1 MPGRSRSDRLRVIR
15 CVEGAK
21 RPILPPMPR
30 TPIVLVASA
39 AAALFTSI
47 AVALQGQP
55 RQPGVDYSA
64 LPADPA
70 EKAQKISAAKVDLMK
85 AVELAQAAGGGT
97 AAQADARIGA
107 DGTITYEIIVLGP
120 GITKR
125 AIVNGSTGAVTV
137 ASVDAA
143 GAVKAALAKVDG
155 IVESVV
161 SDFAADPPTWVVK
174 VLAAGKAHAV
184 TVSAVDGSVV
194 SDTMSARL
202 PGMVTEGTVVETG
215 SGLSYIDLVEGT
227 GKQPAGPQS
236 VVKVHYTGYLVD
248 GSKFDSSVDRG
259 QPIDFPLGQV
269 IKGWTE
275 GVGSMK
281 VGGKRKLIIPY
292 KLAYGEQGRPPV
304 IPPRAMLVFDVEL
317 LDVVRDGPAAP
328 AP

>member
-1 MPGRSRSDRLRVIR
+1 MLS
-15 CVEGAK
+15 
-21 RPILPPMPR
+21 PMPR
-30 TPIVLVASA
+30 TPIVLIASA
-39 AAALFTSI
+39 AAALVTSI
-47 AVALQGQP
+47 SLALQGPPSQS
-55 RQPGVDYSA
+55 GTDYSA

-85 AVELAQAAGGGT
+85 AVELAQTAGGGT
-97 AAQADARIGA
+97 AAQAEARIGA

-125 AIVNGSTGAVTV
+125 AIVNGATGAVAV

-143 GAVKAALAKVDG
+143 GAVKAATAKVDG

-161 SDFAADPPTWVVK
+161 SDFAVDPPTWVVN
-174 VLAAGKAHAV
+174 VLAAGKSHAV

-194 SDTMSARL
+194 SDTMNGRL
-202 PGMVTEGTVVETG
+202 PGIDTEGEMVETG
-215 SGLSYIDLVEGT
+215 SGLSYIDIVEGT

-259 QPIDFPLGQV
+259 TPIDFPLGQV

-317 LDVVRDGPAAP
+317 IDIVRDGPTP
-328 AP
+328 P

>member
-1 MPGRSRSDRLRVIR
+1 M
-15 CVEGAK
+15 
-21 RPILPPMPR
+21 LPPMPR
-30 TPIVLVASA
+30 NPTVLIASA
-39 AAALFTSI
+39 AAALVTS
-47 AVALQGQP
+47 VALALPGQP
-55 RQPGVDYSA
+55 PQPGIDYSA

-85 AVELAQAAGGGT
+85 AVELAQTAGGGT
-97 AAQADARIGA
+97 AAQAEARIGG

-125 AIVNGSTGAVTV
+125 AIVNGTTGAVAV
-137 ASVDAA
+137 ANVDAP

-174 VLAAGKAHAV
+174 VLAAGKSHSV

-194 SDTMSARL
+194 SDTMNGRL
-202 PGMVTEGTVVETG
+202 PGIDAQGAVVETG
-215 SGLSYIDLVEGT
+215 SGLSYIDIVEGT

-269 IKGWTE
+269 IRGWTE

-317 LDVVRDGPAAP
+317 LDVVREGPAAP